1 MKIPYSWLCDFAP
14 FQTLESKKSSSSPSY
29 ELTQLLTD
37 SMNDL
42 GLVVEGVEWFG
53 AGLDGVVVAQVLEIH
68 SIEGADKIRRVIVQA
83 DEDRPLQIVCGA
95 FNFEVGQK
103 VPLAKIGAVLPGE
116 FLIAKRKMKGVDSF
130 GMLCSPIELGLGN
143 DQSGLMILPDD
154 VQVGVSISEA
164 LGIVPDVV
172 FDLAIENNRPDANC
186 VVGVARDLAAWLK
199 VPFAEPAIPVLP
211 TLPPELSKNLS
222 NVEVHCLEQCDRLLV
237 ALYEGVEPRPT
248 PEYVARRLSLAGMRT
263 VSPIVDISNY
273 LMLELGQPTHP
284 YDVDALA
291 GAAISVR
298 LANRGESLTTL
309 DGATRILGMPDARGR
324 ESTDVVIVDGDDHL
338 VGLAGIMGGEE
349 SEIKPSTKNILL
361 ELAHFQPMT
370 IARTSKRLGL
380 RSEASARYERGV
392 DPRIAEVTLARFSEM
407 LGQSP
412 VEIVDV
418 SLPSALDRR
427 RIDLRVSRLN
437 AILGTSL
444 KAEQVPPI
452 LVPLGFGAESA
463 GRGTLKIVVPTNR
476 PDVEREIDV
485 IEEVARHYG
494 YRKIDKVR
502 PDSKIIGTLKPSQR
516 VRRQIGCLA
525 VGMGFYET
533 WSATLLAPGEQE
545 TFGDR
550 GAFLEV
556 ENPLAKE
563 ESVLRRSL
571 LPGLVRALRFN
582 LNRKEEEVRFFET
595 GKVFSLID
603 AGIIETER
611 VGFLMANAGD
621 DVTSALSVFSRIRD
635 YFSLERISIVNCSEL
650 GSDRRGLLDENAL
663 SESWNGMH
671 PTRSAYLVANGNII
685 GQVGE
690 IDRHALAKIGVE
702 FERRVGYLE
711 IDFARL
717 VALIPPPGI
726 MKAISQFPLAQ
737 VDLAFEVPDAV
748 SAWDIEHVLTHEAN
762 AHVTSARLFDV
773 FRGGSLKSGSRSLA
787 FSIRMSSVDHTLT
800 ESEISGIRADCISVV
815 ESRFKAK
822 LRA

>member
-14 FQTLESKKSSSSPSY
+14 FQTLEPKKSPSSPSF
-29 ELTQLLTD
+29 ELIKLLTD

-42 GLVVEGVEWFG
+42 GLVVEGMVWIG
-53 AGLDGVVVAQVLEIH
+53 AGLDNVVVAQVLEIH

-95 FNFEVGQK
+95 FNFEIGHK

-116 FLIAKRKMKGVDSF
+116 FLIANRKMRGVDSF

-143 DQSGLMILPDD
+143 DQSGLMILPDN
-154 VQVGVSISEA
+154 VEVGSSISKA

-186 VVGVARDLAAWLK
+186 VLGVARDLAAWLRI
-199 VPFAEPAIPVLP
+199 PFAEPAIPVLP
-211 TLPPELSKNLS
+211 TLSPKLSKRLS
-222 NVEVHCLEQCDRLLV
+222 NVGVHCVEQCDRLFV
-237 ALYEGVEPRPT
+237 ALYEGVEPKPT
-248 PEYVARRLSLAGMRT
+248 PESVAKRLGLAGMRT

-298 LANRGESLTTL
+298 LASRGESLTTL
-309 DGATRILGMPDARGR
+309 DGNTRILGMPDARGR
-324 ESTDVVIVDGDDHL
+324 ESTDLVIVDGNDHP

-349 SEIKPSTKNILL
+349 SEIKPSTKNVLL
-361 ELAHFQPMT
+361 ELAHFHPMT

-392 DPRIAEVTLARFSEM
+392 DPQVIEVTLARFSEM

-427 RIDLRVSRLN
+427 NVNLRVSRLN
-437 AILGTSL
+437 SILGTSL
-444 KAEQVPPI
+444 EAGQVTPL
-452 LVPLGFGAESA
+452 LVPLGFGVESA
-463 GRGTLKIVVPTNR
+463 GQETLKIVVPTNR
-476 PDVEREIDV
+476 SDVEREIDV

-516 VRRQIGCLA
+516 VRRKIASLA

-533 WSATLLAPGEQE
+533 WSATLLSPGEQE

-595 GKVFSLID
+595 GKVFSLS
-603 AGIIETER
+603 GGEIIETER
-611 VGFLMANAGD
+611 VAFLMANAGD
-621 DVTSALSVFSRIRD
+621 DATSALSVFSRIKD
-635 YFSLERISIVNCSEL
+635 YFSLERVSIVNHFEFES
-650 GSDRRGLLDENAL
+650 GTQGLLEPSAL
-663 SESWNGMH
+663 AESWNGMH
-671 PTRSAYLVANGNII
+671 PTRSAYLVANGSII

-690 IDRHALAKIGVE
+690 IDRQALAESGVE

-711 IDFARL
+711 IDFARFSS
-717 VALIPPPGI
+717 LIPTPGA

-737 VDLAFEVPDAV
+737 VDLAFEVPDTV
-748 SAWDIEHVLTHEAN
+748 SAWDIEYVLAHEAN

-773 FRGGSLKSGSRSLA
+773 FRGGSIKSGCRSLA
-787 FSIRMSSVDHTLT
+787 FSIRMSSAEHTLT